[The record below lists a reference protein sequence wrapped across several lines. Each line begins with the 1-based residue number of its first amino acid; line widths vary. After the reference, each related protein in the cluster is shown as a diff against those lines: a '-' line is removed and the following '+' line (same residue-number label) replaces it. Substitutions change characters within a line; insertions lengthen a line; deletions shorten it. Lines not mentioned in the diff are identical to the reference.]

1 MISDLRGLT
10 TESWYSCYWYDVCD

>member
-10 TESWYSCYWYDVCD
+10 TESWYSCYWDDEWN